1 MALFGF
7 LWTFYVLTILMFY
20 HIYGVED
27 RMTFVDV
34 LKSKA
39 PEVTLHAREDIVE
52 QELAEVVALYLYSRG
67 KITSGTAAGIAGVS
81 RGEFLRLAGKEKI
94 PMFEFT
100 TEELENE
107 LKEI

>member
-1 MALFGF
+1 MGDEEEK
-7 LWTFYVLTILMFY
+7 
-20 HIYGVED
+20 ED
-27 RMTFVDV
+27 RKLTRQVFYLIFRPEETMTFVDV

-52 QELAEVVALYLYSRG
+52 RELAEVVALHLYSQG
-67 KITSGTAAGIAGVS
+67 KITSGTAAGIIGIS

-94 PMFEFT
+94 PMFEFST
-100 TEELENE
+100 DDLEHE